1 MQSQIVHS
9 APLVLSEIIQ
19 ASLFTFLPGERN
31 NSSMSRWN
39 PLGSFRGPQP
49 LSVQITC
56 RGSNF
61 DPKTRLGGSLS
72 LVFEFRTVGMLPL
85 WAPRQD
91 PELLLIVM
99 VLRVITCGAIPVL
112 RQWVKGGTSS
122 SDHDKPEIGKVPY

>member
-9 APLVLSEIIQ
+9 APLVLSEMIQ

-49 LSVQITC
+49 LSVQITY
-56 RGSNF
+56 RGSSF
-61 DPKTRLGGSLS
+61 DPQTRLGGSLF

-91 PELLLIVM
+91 PELLLIVV
-99 VLRVITCGAIPVL
+99 VLRVITRVAIML
-112 RQWVKGGTSS
+112 RQWVKGGTTS